1 MNRVF
6 LMGKIIT
13 DIEFK
18 FIINSKNISV
28 SMFKIK
34 TIKDNQII
42 NIKAYNEL
50 ADYFYSKYKKGDAV
64 MIEGKLEENEVIVTQ
79 L

>member
-1 MNRVF
+1 MNRVY
-6 LMGKIIT
+6 LMGQIIT

-28 SMFKIK
+28 AMFKIK

-42 NIKAYNEL
+42 NIKAYNDK
-50 ADYFYSKYKKGDAV
+50 ADSFFSKCDKGDTV
-64 MIEGKLEENEVIVTQ
+64 IIEGKLQENTVIVN
-79 L
+79 

>member
-1 MNRVF
+1 MNRVY

-28 SMFKIK
+28 AMFKIK

-42 NIKAYNEL
+42 NIKAYNDK
-50 ADYFYSKYKKGDAV
+50 ADSFFSKCDKGDTV
-64 MIEGKLEENEVIVTQ
+64 IIEGKLQENTVIVN
-79 L
+79 

>member
-1 MNRVF
+1 MNQVY

-28 SMFKIK
+28 AMFKIK

-42 NIKAYNEL
+42 NIKAYNDK
-50 ADYFYSKYKKGDAV
+50 ADYFFSKCNKGDIV
-64 MIEGKLEENEVIVTQ
+64 VIEGMLQDNTVIVN
-79 L
+79 

>member
-1 MNRVF
+1 MNRVY

-28 SMFKIK
+28 AMFKIK

-42 NIKAYNEL
+42 NIKAYNDK
-50 ADYFYSKYKKGDAV
+50 ADSFFSKCDKGDTV
-64 MIEGKLEENEVIVTQ
+64 IIEGKLQENTVIIN
-79 L
+79 

>member
-1 MNRVF
+1 MNRVY

-28 SMFKIK
+28 AMFKIK

-42 NIKAYNEL
+42 NRKAYNDK
-50 ADYFYSKYKKGDAV
+50 ADSFFSKCDKGDTV
-64 MIEGKLEENEVIVTQ
+64 IIEGKLQENTVIVN
-79 L
+79 